1 MRTFGKVL
9 LWLGIVIGAVLI
21 ALLVTVGIWWVRPN
35 RAKVDAR
42 VVPASWDFTHGGL
55 HNSNTDM
62 TRWNGQY
69 YIAFVSSPFHFG
81 NSGSRLHVMRA
92 RSITSPWAEVE
103 SFNPGAVDIRDPKF
117 GTIGDRLFVYALE
130 NHAFNPEPF
139 RTVYSFS
146 RDGTGWS
153 EFRAIVGQDG
163 WLFWRPKTRDGVTW
177 YETAYWYE
185 HGKAALLKSTDG
197 VAWEQV
203 AMIHTG
209 ARNDETE
216 IEFLPDGRMIATARL
231 EYDESW
237 AEGALGDPRGSTLIS
252 VSSPPYTDWRTSAE
266 SRLTRLDGPCL
277 FTWRGRVFA
286 LGRYQDGTGP
296 LAPQGS
302 CLARKRTSLF
312 EVRLDGLARL
322 TDLPSAGDT
331 SYVGVVLEGSN
342 AFASYYTSPIG
353 RDYAWIMGMFS
364 PTTVRMAKIDLDAMM
379 AAADKVPSR

>member
-1 MRTFGKVL
+1 
-9 LWLGIVIGAVLI
+9 
-21 ALLVTVGIWWVRPN
+21 
-35 RAKVDAR
+35 
-42 VVPASWDFTHGGL
+42 
-55 HNSNTDM
+55 
-62 TRWNGQY
+62 
-69 YIAFVSSPFHFG
+69 
-81 NSGSRLHVMRA
+81 
-92 RSITSPWAEVE
+92 
-103 SFNPGAVDIRDPKF
+103 
-117 GTIGDRLFVYALE
+117 
-130 NHAFNPEPF
+130 
-139 RTVYSFS
+139 
-146 RDGTGWS
+146 
-153 EFRAIVGQDG
+153 
-163 WLFWRPKTRDGVTW
+163 
-177 YETAYWYE
+177 
-185 HGKAALLKSTDG
+185 
-197 VAWEQV
+197 
-203 AMIHTG
+203 MIHTG

>member
-1 MRTFGKVL
+1 VKTFGRVL
-9 LWLGIVIGAVLI
+9 MWLGIVLG
-21 ALLVTVGIWWVRPN
+21 ALLAALVVTVGVWWVRPN
-35 RAKVDAR
+35 RARVDAR
-42 VVPASWDFTHGGL
+42 IVASSWDFTHGGL
-55 HNSNTDM
+55 HNSNTDL

-81 NSGSRLHVMRA
+81 SSSSRLHVMRA
-92 RSITSPWAEVE
+92 RTVAGPWAEVD

-117 GTIGDRLFVYALE
+117 GVIGNRLFVYALE

-139 RTVYSFS
+139 RTVYSWS
-146 RDGTGWS
+146 KDGTGWS
-153 EFRAIVGQDG
+153 EFRPIEGQDG
-163 WLFWRPKTRDGVTW
+163 WLFWRPKTRDGITF
-177 YETAYWYE
+177 YQTAYWWE
-185 HGKAALLKSTDG
+185 HGKAALLRSTDG
-197 VAWEQV
+197 IAWERI

-216 IEFLPDGRMIATARL
+216 IEFLPDGRMISTARL

-237 AEGALGDPRGSTLIS
+237 ADGALGDPRGSTLIS
-252 VSSPPYTDWRTSAE
+252 VASPPYTQWQTSAE

-286 LGRYQDGTGP
+286 VGRYQDGTGL

-302 CLARKRTSLF
+302 CLAKKRTSLF
-312 EVRLDGLARL
+312 EVRLDGLARI

-331 SYVGVVLEGSN
+331 SYVGVVLEGDT

-353 RDYAWIMGMFS
+353 RDYAWILGMFS
-364 PTTVRMAKIDLDAMM
+364 PTAVRMAKISLPAML
-379 AAADKVPSR
+379 AEADRVPSR